1 MGDSD
6 VYWPVSSSDSS
17 SESWVADSMDWGYES
32 DETDPAETIMPLN
45 WVDCEEVE
53 SQASNEPEP
62 TNVDTESFVGDSLE
76 IAVTEHSSTI
86 KEETRRGFTYGDV
99 FWNEK
104 WEEDMD
110 LYDDLDDWCCAGD
123 ESPEEDPEEDMDDSS
138 STSGDSS
145 GDTLPYE
152 G

>member
-6 VYWPVSSSDSS
+6 VYWPVSSPDSS

-32 DETDPAETIMPLN
+32 DETDPAETIAPLN

-53 SQASNEPEP
+53 SQASNKPEP
-62 TNVDTESFVGDSLE
+62 TNVDTGSLVGDSLE
-76 IAVTEHSSTI
+76 TPVTEHSSTI
-86 KEETRRGFTYGDV
+86 NEETRRGFTYGGV
-99 FWNEK
+99 FWNET
-104 WEEDMD
+104 WEKDMD

-123 ESPEEDPEEDMDDSS
+123 ESSEEDPEEDMDVRS
-138 STSGDSS
+138 STSGDPS
-145 GDTLPYE
+145 GDTLPYK

>member
-1 MGDSD
+1 
-6 VYWPVSSSDSS
+6 
-17 SESWVADSMDWGYES
+17 MDWGYES
-32 DETDPAETIMPLN
+32 DETDPAEMIVPLN
-45 WVDCEEVE
+45 RVDYEEVE

-76 IAVTEHSSTI
+76 IPVTEHSTTI
-86 KEETRRGFTYGDV
+86 KEETRRGFTYGGV
-99 FWNEK
+99 FWNET

-110 LYDDLDDWCCAGD
+110 LYDDLDNWCCAGD
-123 ESPEEDPEEDMDDSS
+123 ESPEEDPEEDIDDSS

>member
-6 VYWPVSSSDSS
+6 AYWPVSSSDNS

-32 DETDPAETIMPLN
+32 DETDPAETIVPLN
-45 WVDCEEVE
+45 WVDGEEVE
-53 SQASNEPEP
+53 SQASNKPEP

-86 KEETRRGFTYGDV
+86 KEETRRGFTYGGV

-110 LYDDLDDWCCAGD
+110 LYDNLDDWCCAGD

>member
-32 DETDPAETIMPLN
+32 DETDPAKTIVPLN
-45 WVDCEEVE
+45 WVDYEEVE

-76 IAVTEHSSTI
+76 IPVTEHST
-86 KEETRRGFTYGDV
+86 TCL
-99 FWNEK
+99 
-104 WEEDMD
+104 
-110 LYDDLDDWCCAGD
+110 LYT
-123 ESPEEDPEEDMDDSS
+123 SPSPRDRQKSRMPSS
-138 STSGDSS
+138 A
-145 GDTLPYE
+145 
-152 G
+152 